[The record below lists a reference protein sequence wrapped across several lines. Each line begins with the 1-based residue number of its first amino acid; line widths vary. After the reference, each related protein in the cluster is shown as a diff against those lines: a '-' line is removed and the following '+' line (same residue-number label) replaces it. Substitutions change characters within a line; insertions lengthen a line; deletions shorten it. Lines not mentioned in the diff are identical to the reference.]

1 MSGPNP
7 TQIHELAHRLQT
19 LEVDLHEAARS
30 RTITEADYRS
40 RLERVKQAMDQGA
53 KLKKIMA
60 ANRMPT
66 ALPSQVD
73 LPVMGDYTRI
83 EQKIV
88 ARFVSDTK
96 KYTSELS
103 VKVRQVS
110 GWAYDAATGSTG
122 WIKTLG
128 RLSWLRRQ
136 IRRVDQDIERVRKA
150 RGVVED
156 FIVRSEISGRHPNPS
171 LRQEDLLAAFQ
182 EFDAATGRV
191 TALRARLRGE
201 MARNADMRKWLQSYS
216 ENRRQRNPEKIPPA
230 PDVLQGVAT
239 SIAEPLTGGAKLA
252 NERLVVARQLATAL
266 KVANVGD
273 TEAVNAAPSAKDS
286 FGFPF
291 EVKKTATQKSAK
303 SKQKSKEVR
312 P

>member
-40 RLERVKQAMDQGA
+40 RLERLKQSMEQGA
-53 KLKKIMA
+53 NLKKIMS

-66 ALPSQVD
+66 PLPSQVD

-88 ARFVSDTK
+88 ARSVNDTR

-103 VKVRQVS
+103 LKVRQVS
-110 GWAYDAATGSTG
+110 EWAYDAATGSTG
-122 WIKTLG
+122 WIKALG

-156 FIVRSEISGRHPNPS
+156 FIVRSEIGGRLPNS
-171 LRQEDLLAAFQ
+171 RLRQEDLLAAFQ
-182 EFDAATGRV
+182 EFEAATGRV

-201 MARNADMRKWLQSYS
+201 ISRNADMRKWLNIYS
-216 ENRRQRNPEKIPPA
+216 ENRRQHNPEKSPPA
-230 PDVLQGVAT
+230 ADVLQSVAI
-239 SIAEPLTGGAKLA
+239 SVAEPLTGGAKLA

-266 KVANVGD
+266 KGISGEPVETRNLASP
-273 TEAVNAAPSAKDS
+273 VNEG
-286 FGFPF
+286 FGFSF
-291 EVKKTATQKSAK
+291 DVKKPAGQKTGK

-312 P
+312 L